1 MSEQRPRSLLQNSV
15 VEKWLCKIGVKLKV
29 TLFQMIING
38 NNGNNGN
45 KKKASYFNALELR
58 ATVYNY
64 AFTENKIIALLSL

>member
-45 KKKASYFNALELR
+45 KKS
-58 ATVYNY
+58 
-64 AFTENKIIALLSL
+64 